1 MVFTMIAHTNPA
13 SHDDSSCRSRR
24 HARAQHLVVADER
37 SLADLELALVALPI
51 CAAGRV
57 FIEVPD
63 VSWICELQAPPRM
76 SITWLD
82 RSTRRGDVGTAGLCR
97 PGQAMTRAAIAYAD
111 ETLCGDEA
119 CETNVTLLAGYV
131 ATADIVEHLT
141 AQCGIARE
149 SITVTEALSHYV

>member
-1 MVFTMIAHTNPA
+1 MTSRPDFAA
-13 SHDDSSCRSRR
+13 HDDSSCRSRR
-24 HARAQHLVVADER
+24 HARAQYLIVADER
-37 SLADLELALVALPI
+37 SLAELELALVALPI
-51 CAAGRV
+51 CASGRV

-63 VSWICELQAPPRM
+63 ASWIGTLQAPPRM
-76 SITWLD
+76 SVTWLD
-82 RSTRRGDVGTAGLCR
+82 RSVRRGEVGSAELCR

-111 ETLCGDEA
+111 EVLCDDDA

-141 AQCGIARE
+141 TRRGIDRE

>member
-1 MVFTMIAHTNPA
+1 MVSP
-13 SHDDSSCRSRR
+13 RR
-24 HARAQHLVVADER
+24 HARAQHLIVADER
-37 SLADLELALVALPI
+37 SLAELELALVALPI
-51 CAAGRV
+51 CASGRV

-63 VSWICELQAPPRM
+63 SSWICDLQAPPRM
-76 SITWLD
+76 SLTWLD
-82 RSTRRGDVGTAGLCR
+82 RSVRRGEVGSAELCR

-111 ETLCGDEA
+111 EVLCDDA

-141 AQCGIARE
+141 TRRGIRRE

>member
-1 MVFTMIAHTNPA
+1 MTSRADFAP
-13 SHDDSSCRSRR
+13 HDDSSCRSRR
-24 HARAQHLVVADER
+24 HARAQHLIVADER
-37 SLADLELALVALPI
+37 SLAELELALVALPI
-51 CAAGRV
+51 CASGRV

-63 VSWICELQAPPRM
+63 SSWICDLQ
-76 SITWLD
+76 
-82 RSTRRGDVGTAGLCR
+82 CR

-111 ETLCGDEA
+111 EVLCDDA

-141 AQCGIARE
+141 TRRGIRRE